1 MHYNLSFNHNQV
13 AREASM
19 KKVANKAVSKDKRVR
34 RTQERAEITR
44 GKLIEAAT
52 AAFAERGY
60 DGVSVRDIENEAG
73 VKRGLLAYHFG
84 DKKSIWI
91 AVVDNTFGLMKT
103 AVNKRMELLQDL
115 DGRDR
120 LAFIIRFFTRFAA
133 KHPEMSQLMGQE
145 ARQDSW
151 RIRYLVDTH
160 IIEGKQ
166 AMEIAASETLGLDKK
181 AFLHW
186 YYIMVSGS
194 ATIFSFAPE
203 CKLLF
208 GEDPRSESSVETHA
222 DMMVSMLLGNS

>member
-1 MHYNLSFNHNQV
+1 MSKPV
-13 AREASM
+13 AS
-19 KKVANKAVSKDKRVR
+19 KAVPGDKRIR

-44 GKLIEAAT
+44 SKLLEAAT
-52 AAFAERGY
+52 VAFSERGY
-60 DGVSVRDIENEAG
+60 DGVSVRDIENKAG
-73 VKRGLLAYHFG
+73 VKRGLLGYHFG
-84 DKKSIWI
+84 DKKTIWI
-91 AVVDNTFGLMKT
+91 AIVDNTFGLMKT

-115 DGRDR
+115 GGRDR
-120 LAFIIRFFTRFAA
+120 LAYIIRFFTRFAA

-160 IIEGKQ
+160 IAEGKL
-166 AMEIAASETLGLDKK
+166 AMEIAATETLGLDKK
-181 AFLHW
+181 AFIHW

-208 GEDPRSESSVETHA
+208 GEDPRAESVVETHA
-222 DMMVSMLLGNS
+222 EMMVSMLLGNN